1 MSEVHICKHLGNMKT
16 FEKIETLIND
26 FQGGVPTDYS
36 EWLRKQ
42 SLENFKIIAF
52 LVVTTH
58 PTFHFILTRMNL
70 GVPDSLAN
78 RVISSLVIGLLYLI
92 ARFSSWGRRYV
103 LELLKLALII
113 IFCSTLLLVFESN
126 NHPIYMTAS
135 IVVIT
140 VSSLIF
146 FTLKDHMIVLWTSF
160 AFFIS
165 LNYFFNTYSNFINTL
180 SFFTPIFI
188 ISQMASIPKIRLQI
202 QQFKTNQLLQIQKI
216 SLNESLTNL
225 QNIKE
230 KMIQQSQIVL
240 LGKIT
245 AGLSHEI
252 NNPLAVSSLIINK
265 LQSDIDS
272 EKFDLEYLKKHIGK
286 IKKAN
291 FRMQTIV
298 SNMELVSNR
307 YSNETLEDV
316 SLVEL
321 WESILI
327 IFGPIVSQ
335 EKIDFSYN
343 EVPKLS
349 IYSGQS
355 KLTIAL
361 LNVLLNAIE
370 FMPKVE
376 SPWIKVHFNQSG
388 SQLFMRISNSGK
400 IDSSNEVLIFLP
412 FYTTKEVGE
421 GLGLGLSASKGI
433 LESYNGK
440 IELLSNEEFT
450 TFLITLPISP
460 QNNFQEN

>member
-1 MSEVHICKHLGNMKT
+1 MNT

-26 FQGGVPTDYS
+26 FQGEGPEGYND
-36 EWLRKQ
+36 WLRKQ

-52 LVVTTH
+52 LVITVH
-58 PTFHFILTRMNL
+58 PAFHFILIRMNL

-78 RVISSLVIGLLYLI
+78 RVISSLVIVLLYLL
-92 ARFSSWGRRYV
+92 ASLSSWGRRYI
-103 LELLKLALII
+103 LELFTLALVI

-126 NHPIYMTAS
+126 NHPIYMAAS

-140 VSSLIF
+140 ISSLIF

-160 AFFIS
+160 IFFIF

-180 SFFTPIFI
+180 SFFTPIFF
-188 ISQMASIPKIRLQI
+188 ISQMVSIPKIRLQI
-202 QQFKTNQLLQIQKI
+202 QQFKTNQQLQTQKI
-216 SLNESLTNL
+216 FLNESLVNL
-225 QNIKE
+225 QNVKE

-265 LQSDIDS
+265 IQSDITND
-272 EKFDLEYLKKHIGK
+272 KFDFEYLKKHIKK
-286 IKKAN
+286 IRKAN
-291 FRMQTIV
+291 SRMQTIV

-307 YSNETLEDV
+307 YNNETLEDV

-327 IFGPIVSQ
+327 IFSPIVTQ
-335 EKIDFSYN
+335 EKIDFSFN

-349 IYSGQS
+349 IYSNHS

-388 SQLFMRISNSGK
+388 TQLFIRISNSGK

-412 FYTTKEVGE
+412 FYTTKEIGE

-440 IELLSNEEFT
+440 IELLSNEAYA
-450 TFLITLPISP
+450 TFLITLPISF
-460 QNNFQEN
+460 QNNFQENKI